1 MPSRRDVL
9 RLSSALALLPLGRL
23 GAATQVAGV
32 YRRSVGEATV
42 TCLLDGWLGLSPASL
57 EGIDEAEAA
66 ALLAESF
73 RASGPVPTAINA
85 FVVETPD
92 RVVAIDSGGGPH
104 FSPTAGNHARLLDIA
119 GIDPAAV
126 DTVFATH
133 LHPDHIGGLADDFGD
148 PLFSEAT
155 LVVHEADHAFWTD
168 DANFADAPD
177 TAKAF
182 AQGAQRAI
190 GLYEGALELVS
201 DGHALTPELTVT
213 HLPGHTPGHS
223 GLMLDT
229 GGESLLLWADIVHVG
244 DVQFAR
250 PEVTIPF
257 DVDPDRA
264 AATRARVLDMAATD
278 RLEVAGAHVGFPGL
292 GHVVRAG
299 SGYRL
304 QPSHWEYAL

>member
-9 RLSSALALLPLGRL
+9 RLSSALAILPLGPL

-42 TCLLDGWLGLSPASL
+42 TCLLDGWLGLDPAML
-57 EGIDEAEAA
+57 NGVDAAEAE

-73 RASGPVPTAINA
+73 RAAGPVPTSINA

-92 RVVAIDSGGGPH
+92 RTVAIDSGGGPH
-104 FSPTAGNHARLLDIA
+104 FIDTGGNHARLLEVA

-148 PLFSEAT
+148 PLFPEAT
-155 LVVHEADHAFWTD
+155 LVLHEADHAFWTD

-177 TAKAF
+177 MAKAF
-182 AQGAQRAI
+182 AQGAQRAV
-190 GLYEGALELVS
+190 GLYDGALELVG
-201 DGHALTPELTVT
+201 DGHALTPELTVM

-223 GLMLDT
+223 GLMLSSGD
-229 GGESLLLWADIVHVG
+229 ESLLLWADIVHMG
-244 DVQFAR
+244 AVQFAR

-257 DVDPDRA
+257 DVDPEQA
-264 AATRARVLDMAATD
+264 AATRARALDMAATD

-292 GHVVRAG
+292 GHVARAG

-304 QPSHWEYAL
+304 RPSHWEYAL